1 MRGNTGSEWERR
13 GGEELLPTGTVTLL
27 SADLDGSLRLGDNQ
41 DGEMTAVVAQLDRT
55 LSDVVAAH
63 GGVRPVE
70 QCEGDSFLVVFGR
83 ASDAV
88 MCALELQRAPLGPIR
103 LRIGMHTGDAQMNE
117 DGNYIG
123 PTIDRTARLRALAH
137 GGQTVLSGTTSDL
150 VVDRLPAD
158 AWLTDLGIHPLGD
171 LLRPERV
178 AQLCHTNLRNEFPPL
193 HIPKAVS
200 SRILPARLTTFV
212 GRRAEIDELLPI
224 FTNNRLVTL
233 TGAGGIGKTRLAV
246 ESRSSTKRRV
256 HRRCVLRRPGTDHRS
271 ARGAGDRRAHP
282 GHTGSAGPLDDGR
295 TAQVH
300 R

>member
-1 MRGNTGSEWERR
+1 MLINMSEIDAVKWSDQ
-13 GGEELLPTGTVTLL
+13 GVNGLLPTGTVTLL
-27 SADLDGSLRLGDNQ
+27 WADIEGSTRLWETLPE
-41 DGEMTAVVAQLDRT
+41 EMTAVVAQLDRT
-55 LSDVVAAH
+55 LSDGVAAH

-158 AWLTDLGIHPLGD
+158 TWLTDLGTHPLRD
-171 LLRPERV
+171 LPRPERV
-178 AQLCHTNLRNEFPPL
+178 VQLCHPDLVNEFPPL
-193 HIPKAVS
+193 RVS
-200 SRILPARLTTFV
+200 TSVVSRQLPVQLTSFV
-212 GRRAEIDELLPI
+212 GRDTELAKVRELLAG
-224 FTNNRLVTL
+224 NRLVTL
-233 TGAGGIGKTRLAV
+233 PGA
-246 ESRSSTKRRV
+246 
-256 HRRCVLRRPGTDHRS
+256 
-271 ARGAGDRRAHP
+271 
-282 GHTGSAGPLDDGR
+282 
-295 TAQVH
+295 
-300 R
+300 